1 MRIMKKIRIGIDV
14 GGTFTKA
21 VAIDVLDKHI
31 IGKVSIH
38 TTHSSAD
45 GVSEG
50 IVKVLS
56 SLIERNNIDPDEIE
70 LISHS
75 TTQAVN
81 ALLEGD
87 VAKVGV
93 VGMGVGLE
101 KSNVV
106 KRTNIKDIPLGS
118 SKFLK
123 TCYAFLDTSKYLEE
137 SDVRKS
143 IEDLVSDGAQSI
155 VVSEAFGVD
164 DPSNEVFVMRHSKL
178 PCTAGHELTGIYGL
192 EIRTLTA
199 IINASILPKAINTAT
214 FVKSAVKKLDIS
226 VPLMIMKGDGGV
238 TTLESFLHR
247 PIITVLSGPA
257 ASVVGALLFLQILEG
272 IFIEV
277 GGTSTNISIIKDGRP
292 EMRYV
297 TIMNHPTCVRSFDVR
312 ICGVAGGSLVRISN
326 RKKIVDV
333 GPRSSHIAGLEY
345 SCFADPTELKEGK
358 IVLISPLNDD
368 PSDYLCIRTH
378 SGKTYGITNTCAAN
392 ALNIIPATDN
402 AYGNVESA
410 KITFSKLSDYLGV
423 PYGQIAEQILDI
435 SVTKIVNYITPAIK
449 EYKLAKSRV
458 VIIGGGGG
466 VSVLVPRVAKKIGF
480 QYKKAEYA
488 DVISSIGVA
497 TGMIYEEKERTINNP
512 SPNDVSQLI
521 DEVKNEAISK
531 NASPDSLS
539 IQSEYISERSV
550 LRVTVIGNITLDL
563 TATKTDNATAD
574 AISKELTNDELIK
587 TANELFRQSG
597 NIVLENT
604 IGNYHVFSNSYLHK
618 KFLFKTKKQSILV
631 LDKFGRVRLSLDK
644 GKLINGYSKDI
655 SENLPSILSQF
666 SSTSELSPQI
676 HLIDG
681 FQILDFSSLTAKE
694 QVIKAIREQ
703 LDKVNSDVLLIAKK

>member
-1 MRIMKKIRIGIDV
+1 MKKIRIGIDV

-21 VAIDVLDKHI
+21 VAIDVLDKKI
-31 IGKVSIH
+31 LGKMSVH
-38 TTHSSAD
+38 TTHSSLD

-50 IVKVLS
+50 IVNVLS
-56 SLIERNNIDPDEIE
+56 SLIKRNSINPMEIE

-87 VAKVGV
+87 VAKVGII
-93 VGMGVGLE
+93 GMGVGLE
-101 KSNVV
+101 KSNII
-106 KRTNIKDIPLGS
+106 KRTHIKNIPLS
-118 SKFLK
+118 SNKFLK
-123 TCYAFLDTSKYLEE
+123 TCYVFLDTSRYLKEFDIE
-137 SDVRKS
+137 KS
-143 IEDLVSDGAQSI
+143 IESLASEGAQSI

-164 DPSNEVFVMRHSKL
+164 DPSNEMFVMDNSKL
-178 PCTAGHELTGIYGL
+178 PCTSGHELAGIYGL

-199 IINASILPKAINTAT
+199 TINASILPKAINTAN

-238 TTLESFLHR
+238 TTLESFLHK

-257 ASVVGALLFLQILEG
+257 ASVVGALLFLQVLEG

-277 GGTSTNISIIKDGRP
+277 GGTSTNISIIKDGKP

-297 TIMNHPTCVRSFDVR
+297 TIMTHPTCIRSFDVR
-312 ICGVAGGSLVRISN
+312 ICGVAGGSLIRVSN
-326 RKKIVDV
+326 HKRIVDV

-345 SCFADPTELKEGK
+345 SCFADPDELRQGE

-368 PSDYLCIRTH
+368 PSDYICIKTP
-378 SGKTYGITNTCAAN
+378 SGKLYGVTNTCAAN
-392 ALNIIPATDN
+392 ALNIIPSDDN
-402 AYGNVESA
+402 AFGNAESA
-410 KITFSKLSDYLGV
+410 KIAFAKLSDFLGISFK
-423 PYGQIAEQILDI
+423 QIAEQILDI
-435 SVTKIVNYITPAIK
+435 SVTKIVNYIVPAIK
-449 EYKLAKSRV
+449 EYKLAKDRV

-466 VSVLVPRVAKKIGF
+466 ASVLVPKVAEKLDF

-497 TGMIYEEKERTINNP
+497 TGMIYEEKERTIANP
-512 SPNDVSQLI
+512 SPENVSQLI

-539 IQSEYISERSV
+539 IQSEYISERAV
-550 LRVTVIGNITLDL
+550 LRVTVMGNVTLDL
-563 TATKTDNATAD
+563 SNAR
-574 AISKELTNDELIK
+574 SKELNYDELTR
-587 TANELFRQSG
+587 TANELFRKNG
-597 NIVLENT
+597 NIVLESN
-604 IGNYHVFSNSYLHK
+604 IGNYYVFSNSYVQK
-618 KFLFKTKKQSILV
+618 KLLFKTKKQSILV
-631 LDKFGRVRLSLDK
+631 LDKFGRVRLSLDS
-644 GKLINGYSKDI
+644 GKLINGHSKEL
-655 SENLPSILSQF
+655 SENLLPLLSGL
-666 SSTSELSPQI
+666 SSSSSGLSPQI

-694 QVIKAIREQ
+694 QVVKAIREQ
-703 LDKVNSDVLLIAKK
+703 LDKINSNILLVVKN

>member
-1 MRIMKKIRIGIDV
+1 MKKIRIGIDV

-21 VAIDVLDKHI
+21 VAINVLDKHI

-56 SLIERNNIDPDEIE
+56 SLIERNNIDLDEIE

-137 SDVRKS
+137 TDVKKS

-214 FVKSAVKKLDIS
+214 FVKSAVRKLDIS

-449 EYKLAKSRV
+449 EYKLAKGRV
-458 VIIGGGGG
+458 VVIGGGGG

-563 TATKTDNATAD
+563 TATKTDNATTD

-587 TANELFRQSG
+587 TANELFGQSG

-703 LDKVNSDVLLIAKK
+703 LNKVNSDVLLIAKK

>member
-1 MRIMKKIRIGIDV
+1 
-14 GGTFTKA
+14 
-21 VAIDVLDKHI
+21 
-31 IGKVSIH
+31 
-38 TTHSSAD
+38 
-45 GVSEG
+45 
-50 IVKVLS
+50 
-56 SLIERNNIDPDEIE
+56 
-70 LISHS
+70 
-75 TTQAVN
+75 
-81 ALLEGD
+81 
-87 VAKVGV
+87 
-93 VGMGVGLE
+93 
-101 KSNVV
+101 
-106 KRTNIKDIPLGS
+106 
-118 SKFLK
+118 
-123 TCYAFLDTSKYLEE
+123 
-137 SDVRKS
+137 
-143 IEDLVSDGAQSI
+143 
-155 VVSEAFGVD
+155 
-164 DPSNEVFVMRHSKL
+164 
-178 PCTAGHELTGIYGL
+178 
-192 EIRTLTA
+192 
-199 IINASILPKAINTAT
+199 
-214 FVKSAVKKLDIS
+214 
-226 VPLMIMKGDGGV
+226 
-238 TTLESFLHR
+238 
-247 PIITVLSGPA
+247 
-257 ASVVGALLFLQILEG
+257 
-272 IFIEV
+272 
-277 GGTSTNISIIKDGRP
+277 
-292 EMRYV
+292 
-297 TIMNHPTCVRSFDVR
+297 
-312 ICGVAGGSLVRISN
+312 
-326 RKKIVDV
+326 V

-368 PSDYLCIRTH
+368 PSDYLCIQTQ

-410 KITFSKLSDYLGV
+410 KITFSKLSDYLGM
-423 PYGQIAEQILDI
+423 PYEQIAEQILDI
-435 SVTKIVNYITPAIK
+435 SVTKIVNYIIPAIK

-458 VIIGGGGG
+458 VVIGGGGG

-563 TATKTDNATAD
+563 TATKTDNATTD

>member
-21 VAIDVLDKHI
+21 VAIDVLSKQI
-31 IGKVSIH
+31 MGKMSIH

-56 SLIERNNIDPDEIE
+56 SLIERNNINTEEIE

-101 KSNVV
+101 KSNVI

-118 SKFLK
+118 DKFLK

-137 SDVRKS
+137 SDVKKS
-143 IEDLVSDGAQSI
+143 IENLVSDGAQSI

-164 DPSNEVFVMRHSKL
+164 DPSNEIFVMRHSKL

-199 IINASILPKAINTAT
+199 IINASILPKAISTAT
-214 FVKSAVKKLDIS
+214 FVKLAVKKLDIS

-257 ASVVGALLFLQILEG
+257 ASVVGALLFLQILDG

-277 GGTSTNISIIKDGRP
+277 GGTSTNISIIKDGKP

-345 SCFADPTELKEGK
+345 SCFADPMELKEGK
-358 IVLISPLNDD
+358 IILTSPLNDD
-368 PSDYLCIRTH
+368 PSDYLCIQTQ
-378 SGKTYGITNTCAAN
+378 SGKIYGITNTCAAN

-402 AYGNVESA
+402 AYGNAESA
-410 KITFSKLSDYLGV
+410 KITFAKLSEYLGM
-423 PYGQIAEQILDI
+423 PYEQIAEQVLDI

-466 VSVLVPRVAKKIGF
+466 VSVLVPKVAKKMGF

-521 DEVKNEAISK
+521 NEVKNEAISK

-563 TATKTDNATAD
+563 SAANADAD
-574 AISKELTNDELIK
+574 AISKELTNDELRK

-604 IGNYHVFSNSYLHK
+604 IGNYYVFSNSYLHK
-618 KFLFKTKKQSILV
+618 KFLFKIKKQSILV
-631 LDKFGRVRLSLDK
+631 LDKFGRVRLSLEK
-644 GKLINGYSKDI
+644 GKLIKGYSNDI
-655 SENLPSILSQF
+655 SENLPSILSKF

-703 LDKVNSDVLLIAKK
+703 LDKTNSDVLLIAKS

>member
-1 MRIMKKIRIGIDV
+1 MKKIRIGIDV

-21 VAIDVLDKHI
+21 VAIDVLDKKI
-31 IGKVSIH
+31 LGKMSVH
-38 TTHSSAD
+38 TTHSSMD

-50 IVKVLS
+50 IVNVLS
-56 SLIERNNIDPDEIE
+56 SLIKRNNINPMEIE

-87 VAKVGV
+87 VAKVGII
-93 VGMGVGLE
+93 GMGVGLE
-101 KSNVV
+101 KSNIV
-106 KRTNIKDIPLGS
+106 KRTHIKNIPLS
-118 SKFLK
+118 SNKFLK
-123 TCYAFLDTSKYLEE
+123 TSYVFLDTSKYLKEIDIE
-137 SDVRKS
+137 KS
-143 IEDLVSDGAQSI
+143 IESLASEGAQSI

-164 DPSNEVFVMRHSKL
+164 DPSNEMFVMDNSKL
-178 PCTAGHELTGIYGL
+178 PCTSGHELAGIYGL

-199 IINASILPKAINTAT
+199 TINASILPKAINTAN

-238 TTLESFLHR
+238 TTLESFLHK

-257 ASVVGALLFLQILEG
+257 ASVVGALLFLQVLEG

-277 GGTSTNISIIKDGRP
+277 GGTSTNISIIKDGKP

-297 TIMNHPTCVRSFDVR
+297 TIMTHPTCIRSFDVR
-312 ICGVAGGSLVRISN
+312 ICGVAGGSLTRISSHK
-326 RKKIVDV
+326 RIVDV

-345 SCFADPTELKEGK
+345 SCFADPDELREGE
-358 IVLISPLNDD
+358 IVLISPLSDD
-368 PSDYLCIRTH
+368 PSDYVCIKTPR
-378 SGKTYGITNTCAAN
+378 GKLYGITNTCAAN
-392 ALNIIPATDN
+392 ALNIIPINDN
-402 AYGNVESA
+402 AFGNAESA
-410 KITFSKLSDYLGV
+410 KIAFAKLSDFLGI
-423 PYGQIAEQILDI
+423 PFKQIAEQILDI
-435 SVTKIVNYITPAIK
+435 SVTKIVNYIVPAIK
-449 EYKLAKSRV
+449 EYKLAKDRV

-466 VSVLVPRVAKKIGF
+466 ASVLVPKVAEKLDF

-497 TGMIYEEKERTINNP
+497 TGMIYEEKERTIANP
-512 SPNDVSQLI
+512 SPENVSQLI

-539 IQSEYISERSV
+539 IQSEYISERAV
-550 LRVTVIGNITLDL
+550 LRVTVMGNVTLDL
-563 TATKTDNATAD
+563 SNAR
-574 AISKELTNDELIK
+574 SKELDYVELTR
-587 TANELFRQSG
+587 TANELFRQNG
-597 NIVLENT
+597 NIVLESN
-604 IGNYHVFSNSYLHK
+604 IGNYYVFSNSYVQK

-631 LDKFGRVRLSLDK
+631 LDKFGRVRLSLDS
-644 GKLINGYSKDI
+644 GKLINGHSKEL
-655 SENLPSILSQF
+655 SENLLPLLSGL
-666 SSTSELSPQI
+666 SSSSSGLSPQI

-694 QVIKAIREQ
+694 QVVKAIREQ
-703 LDKVNSDVLLIAKK
+703 LDKINSNILLVVKN